1 MATPVD
7 KIPGVDVDVDD
18 LIAVR
23 AQLAGIPLAAMRRRT
38 SYRSGARDTRV
49 RGRGMEYEE
58 SRAYMPGDDVRT
70 MDWRVMARTGDA
82 HTKIFAEEKERRFL
96 LAVDLSPSMYFG
108 TRLGFKS
115 WAAAQTAAHVGWLA
129 SFSGDR
135 IGGMVVAPGFHRE
148 IRPGKTRSGLLGV
161 FHHLAAASRVS
172 PAEAGGENRLNFLLR
187 ELHRVVKPGAI
198 IALISDFIGLDDE
211 SMDRLSALVKHN
223 DISAY
228 WIHDETE
235 IADWPRGHYQV
246 VAGERRIGFDLAGGG
261 RDRWLAGQL
270 QRHRQRVDSLAS
282 RFHMP
287 LAAISCNRET
297 GPQILK
303 HLNLMT

>member
-1 MATPVD
+1 MAARVD
-7 KIPGVDVDVDD
+7 KVPGIDVDVDD

-23 AQLAGIPLAAMRRRT
+23 AQLAGIPLAAMRRRA

-70 MDWRVMARTGDA
+70 MDWRVMARTGEA

-108 TRLGFKS
+108 TRFGFKS
-115 WAAAQTAAHVGWLA
+115 WAAAQAAAHAGWLA

-135 IGGMVVAPGFHRE
+135 IGGLVVAPGFHRE
-148 IRPGKTRSGLLGV
+148 VRPGKNRSGLLGV
-161 FHHLAAASRVS
+161 FHHLAEASRVS
-172 PAEAGGENRLNFLLR
+172 AAETTGGNRLNFLLR

-211 SMDRLSALVKHN
+211 SMDTLSALVKHN

-228 WIHDETE
+228 WIYDQTE
-235 IADWPRGHYQV
+235 VSSWPRGHYQV
-246 VAGERRIGFDLAGGG
+246 LYGKSRIGFDLAGSG
-261 RDRWLAGQL
+261 RDRWLAGQQ
-270 QRHRQRVDSLAS
+270 QRHRQRVDSLAA
-282 RFHMP
+282 RFRMP
-287 LAAISCNRET
+287 LAAISCNRDI

-303 HLNLMT
+303 HLNLVK